1 MKNEDT
7 ELSELAKSMKK
18 KFDKYQGDPA
28 KMNKMI
34 FIECVFDPH
43 LKFDYVAI
51 VLVKM
56 YGEEKGGKHKR

>member
-1 MKNEDT
+1 
-7 ELSELAKSMKK
+7 
-18 KFDKYQGDPA
+18 
-28 KMNKMI
+28 MNKMI